1 MNCAERISESNIP
14 LSTFHFPNLPF
25 HFPNLPFHFPN
36 LPFRFPNPNM
46 QSRFT
51 ELIVTNNLLAI
62 LLALG
67 IGCALALIFA
77 AAVAFSSPAI
87 VIAGLVALAAGVII
101 MTNIEYGLYAV
112 LGIAILLPFASI
124 PVNLGFNPTFLDL
137 ALLALFAMW
146 FARAMTR
153 QDENIERKFQFTFLG
168 APVIAFMV
176 LAIFSFV
183 IGMSHAGLQQ
193 QIVRQFAEILLA
205 IATFFLIVNVVNTR
219 ERLERVVRV
228 IIIAG
233 AVSAVLGILF
243 YFLPHDLT
251 IRTLSLLRY
260 VKYPDG
266 PGVLRFINDDPAGT
280 LRAVST
286 SVDPNVLGG
295 LMILMAGLTAP
306 QIFAVKKLLPRWII
320 FASVAAMFL
329 CLVLTFSRGA
339 FLGFGVS
346 LVVIA
351 FFKYRR
357 LLPILAVGA
366 ILFWFIPITQEYI
379 SHLLDAFAGADR
391 ATQMRLGEYQD
402 AFTLISRYPIFGVGF
417 LGSPDLDTYI
427 GVSSVYLLMAEQM
440 GLVGVAVFL
449 LTMGI
454 FFYRALLAWLDGLKN
469 DATLSPIL
477 LGVCAALIGAMTAG
491 VVDHYFFNLDFPH
504 SVTLFWIFVGLGVT
518 SMLLYQP
525 EATLPNV

>member
-1 MNCAERISESNIP
+1 MRFNFSER
-14 LSTFHFPNLPF
+14 
-25 HFPNLPFHFPN
+25 
-36 LPFRFPNPNM
+36 
-46 QSRFT
+46 
-51 ELIVTNNLLAI
+51 LITNNTLAWI
-62 LLALG
+62 LALV
-67 IGCALALIFA
+67 IGCALALVL
-77 AAVAFSSPAI
+77 AAVVSFSSPAI
-87 VIAGLVALAAGVII
+87 VIAGILALAAGVVV
-101 MTNIEYGLYAV
+101 MSNIEFGLFAV
-112 LGIAILLPFASI
+112 LGVAILLPFASI

-146 FARAMTR
+146 FTRAMMR
-153 QDENIERKFQFTFLG
+153 QDENVQEKFQFTFLG
-168 APVIAFMV
+168 VPIIAFMV

-183 IGMSHAGLQQ
+183 IGMSFAGLQT
-193 QIVRQFAEILLA
+193 QIVRRFAEILLA

-219 ERLERVVRV
+219 ERLERVMRF

-233 AVSAVLGILF
+233 TISALLGIVF
-243 YFLPHDLT
+243 YFLPRDVT
-251 IRTLSLLRY
+251 IRILSLLRY

-266 PGVLRFINDDPAGT
+266 PGVLRFINDDVEGT
-280 LRAVST
+280 MRAVST

-295 LMILMAGLTAP
+295 LMILLAALTTP
-306 QIFAVKKLLPRWII
+306 QIFAAKTLLPRPIV

-329 CLVLTFSRGA
+329 CLMLTFSRGA

-351 FFKYRR
+351 FFKERR
-357 LLPILAVGA
+357 LLPILVIGA
-366 ILFWFIPITQEYI
+366 LVFWFAPFTQNYV
-379 SHLLDAFAGADR
+379 SHLIDAFLGADR
-391 ATQMRLGEYQD
+391 ATQMRIGEYQD

-440 GLVGVAVFL
+440 GLVGVATFL
-449 LTMGI
+449 LTLGI
-454 FFYRALLAWLDGLKN
+454 FFYRSLLAWLDGLKD
-469 DATLSPIL
+469 DARLSPLL

-518 SMLLYQP
+518 AIGMRN
-525 EATLPNV
+525 EG

>member
-1 MNCAERISESNIP
+1 
-14 LSTFHFPNLPF
+14 
-25 HFPNLPFHFPN
+25 
-36 LPFRFPNPNM
+36 M

-51 ELIVTNNLLAI
+51 DRLITNNTF
-62 LLALG
+62 ALIFALV
-67 IGCALALIFA
+67 IGCALALVLA
-77 AAVAFSSPAI
+77 AAVSFSSPAI
-87 VIAGLVALAAGVII
+87 VVAGIFALAAGVVI

-112 LGIAILLPFASI
+112 LGVAILLPFASI

-137 ALLALFAMW
+137 ALIALFAMW

-153 QDENIERKFQFTFLG
+153 QDDEVENKFQFTFLG
-168 APVIAFMV
+168 VPIVAFMA

-183 IGMSHAGLQQ
+183 IGMSYAGLQT
-193 QIVRQFAEILLA
+193 QIVRRFAEILLA
-205 IATFFLIVNVVNTR
+205 IATFFLIVNVVNTH
-219 ERLERVVRV
+219 ERLERVMRF
-228 IIIAG
+228 IILAG
-233 AVSAVLGILF
+233 AVSAILGITF
-243 YFLPHDLT
+243 YVLPRDLT
-251 IRTLSLLRY
+251 IRILSLLRY
-260 VKYPDG
+260 IKYPDG
-266 PGVLRFINDDPAGT
+266 PGVLRFINDDVDGT
-280 LRAVST
+280 MRAVST

-295 LMILMAGLTAP
+295 LMILMAALAAP
-306 QIFAVKKLLPRWII
+306 QAFASKPLLPCWMI

-366 ILFWFIPITQEYI
+366 IIFWFIPITQNYI

-391 ATQMRLGEYQD
+391 ATQMRIGEYQD

-440 GLVGVAVFL
+440 GLVGVATFL
-449 LTMGI
+449 VTMGL
-454 FFYRALLAWLDGLKN
+454 FFYRALLAWLDGLK
-469 DATLSPIL
+469 DDPRLSPIL
-477 LGVCAALIGAMTAG
+477 LGVCAALSGAMTAG

-504 SVTLFWIFVGLGVT
+504 SVTLFWMFVGLGV
-518 SMLLYQP
+518 
-525 EATLPNV
+525 ATILRAQEGTNWSRK

>member
-1 MNCAERISESNIP
+1 MN
-14 LSTFHFPNLPF
+14 
-25 HFPNLPFHFPN
+25 
-36 LPFRFPNPNM
+36 
-46 QSRFT
+46 SRFT
-51 ELIVTNNLLAI
+51 ERLVTNNTFSI

-67 IGCALALIFA
+67 IGCGLALVFA
-77 AAVAFSSPAI
+77 AAVSLVSPVYVFAALI
-87 VIAGLVALAAGVII
+87 GLAAGIVI
-101 MTNIEYGLYAV
+101 MSNIEYGLYAV
-112 LGIAILLPFASI
+112 LGVAILLPFASI

-137 ALLALFAMW
+137 ALIALFAMW

-153 QDENIERKFQFTFLG
+153 QDDGVNQGFRFTFLG
-168 APVIAFMV
+168 APIVAFMA

-183 IGMSHAGLQQ
+183 LGMSNAGLQT
-193 QIVRQFAEILLA
+193 QIVRRFAEILLA
-205 IATFFLIVNVVNTR
+205 IATYFLIVNVVNTR
-219 ERLERVVRV
+219 ERLEKVMRC
-228 IIIAG
+228 IIVAG
-233 AVSAVLGILF
+233 AVSAILGIVF
-243 YFLPHDLT
+243 YILPHDLT
-251 IRTLSLLRY
+251 IRALSLLRY
-260 VKYPDG
+260 VKYPEG
-266 PGVLRFINDDPAGT
+266 AGVLRFINDDTAGT

-295 LMILMAGLTAP
+295 LMILMAALTAP
-306 QIFAVKKLLPRWII
+306 QIFAAKPLFPRWAIL
-320 FASVAAMFL
+320 SMVGAMFL

-339 FLGFGVS
+339 LLGFAVS

-357 LLPILAVGA
+357 LLPILAIGA
-366 ILFWFIPITQEYI
+366 LVFWFAPFTQEYV
-379 SHLLDAFAGADR
+379 SHLLNAFLGADR

-440 GLVGVAVFL
+440 GLVGVGVFL

-454 FFYRALLAWLDGLKN
+454 FFVRSLLTWQDGLKN
-469 DATLSPIL
+469 DERLSPIL

-504 SVTLFWIFVGLGVT
+504 SVTLFWVFVGMGVT
-518 SMLLYQP
+518 SMLLYTQ
-525 EATLPNV
+525 ETSSTE

>member
-1 MNCAERISESNIP
+1 
-14 LSTFHFPNLPF
+14 
-25 HFPNLPFHFPN
+25 
-36 LPFRFPNPNM
+36 M
-46 QSRFT
+46 QTKLTDR
-51 ELIVTNNLLAI
+51 LITNNTFALV
-62 LLALG
+62 LALV
-67 IGCALALIFA
+67 IGSALALALA
-77 AAVAFSSPAI
+77 AAVSFTSPAI
-87 VIAGLVALAAGVII
+87 VIAGILALAAGVVI

-112 LGIAILLPFASI
+112 IGVAILLPFASI

-146 FARAMTR
+146 FARATTR
-153 QDENIERKFQFTFLG
+153 RDQDAETGFKFTFLG
-168 APVIAFMV
+168 VPVVAFMV
-176 LAIFSFV
+176 LAVFSFV
-183 IGMSHAGLQQ
+183 IGMSYAGLQI
-193 QIVRQFAEILLA
+193 QIVRRFAEVLLA

-219 ERLERVVRV
+219 ERMDRVMRF
-228 IIIAG
+228 IILAG
-233 AVSAVLGILF
+233 IVSAVLGIAF
-243 YFLPHDLT
+243 YFLPRDLT
-251 IRTLSLLRY
+251 IRVLSLLRY

-266 PGVLRFINDDPAGT
+266 AGVLRFINDDPEGT

-295 LMILMAGLTAP
+295 LMILMAALTAP
-306 QIFAVKKLLPRWII
+306 QAVAARRNSLLPRWLILI
-320 FASVAAMFL
+320 GVAAMFL

-339 FLGFGVS
+339 FLGLGVS

-351 FFKYRR
+351 FVKYRR
-357 LLPILAVGA
+357 LLPLLLIGAVV
-366 ILFWFIPITQEYI
+366 FWFIPLTQDYI

-440 GLVGVAVFL
+440 GLVGVAAFL

-454 FFYRALLAWLDGLKN
+454 FFIRSLQAWLDGLQH
-469 DATLSPIL
+469 DPTLSPIL

-504 SVTLFWIFVGLGVT
+504 SVTLFWMFVGLGVT
-518 SMLLYQP
+518 TILLYRTQT
-525 EATLPNV
+525 EKS

>member
-1 MNCAERISESNIP
+1 MQLEFSERIA
-14 LSTFHFPNLPF
+14 
-25 HFPNLPFHFPN
+25 
-36 LPFRFPNPNM
+36 
-46 QSRFT
+46 
-51 ELIVTNNLLAI
+51 TNNALAI
-62 LLALG
+62 LVALVLG
-67 IGCALALIFA
+67 VALALILA
-77 AAVAFSSPAI
+77 AAVSFTSPVI
-87 VIAGLVALAAGVII
+87 VIAGIFALAAGIVV

-112 LGIAILLPFASI
+112 IGVAILAPFASI

-153 QDENIERKFQFTFLG
+153 QDEDANGASAHFQFTFLG
-168 APVIAFMV
+168 VPIVAFMV

-183 IGMSHAGLQQ
+183 IGMSHAGLQVA
-193 QIVRQFAEILLA
+193 IVRRFAEILLA
-205 IATFFLIVNVVNTR
+205 IATYFLIVNVVNTR
-219 ERLERVVRV
+219 ERLEKVMRV

-233 AVSAVLGILF
+233 AVSAVLGIVF
-243 YFLPHDLT
+243 YFLPRDIT
-251 IRTLSLLRY
+251 IRILSLLRY

-266 PGVLRFINDDPAGT
+266 PGVLRFINDDPEGT
-280 LRAVST
+280 LRAIST

-295 LMILMAGLTAP
+295 LMILMAALTAP
-306 QIFAVKKLLPRWII
+306 QVFASRPLLPRWVI
-320 FASVAAMFL
+320 FGSVAAMFL

-346 LVVIA
+346 LVLIA
-351 FFKYRR
+351 FVKYRR
-357 LLPILAVGA
+357 LLPILMIGA
-366 ILFWFIPITQEYI
+366 IIFWFIPITQDYI

-391 ATQMRLGEYQD
+391 ATQMRLGEYKD
-402 AFTLISRYPIFGVGF
+402 ALTLISRYPIFGVGF

-449 LTMGI
+449 LTMGT
-454 FFYRALLAWLDGLKN
+454 FFWNALQAWLDGLRD
-469 DATLSPIL
+469 DARLSPIL

-504 SVTLFWIFVGLGVT
+504 SVTLFWIYVGLGV
-518 SMLLYQP
+518 SAMLLTTGGNGQ
-525 EATLPNV
+525 AR

>member
-1 MNCAERISESNIP
+1 
-14 LSTFHFPNLPF
+14 
-25 HFPNLPFHFPN
+25 
-36 LPFRFPNPNM
+36 M
-46 QSRFT
+46 QSKFT
-51 ELIVTNNLLAI
+51 DRLITNNT
-62 LLALG
+62 LALILALV
-67 IGCALALIFA
+67 IGSALALALA
-77 AAVAFSSPAI
+77 AAVSFTSPAI
-87 VIAGLVALAAGVII
+87 VIAAIFALAAGVVI

-112 LGIAILLPFASI
+112 IGVAILLPFASI

-146 FARAMTR
+146 FARATTR
-153 QDENIERKFQFTFLG
+153 QDQDAESGFKFTFLG
-168 APVIAFMV
+168 VPVVAFMV
-176 LAIFSFV
+176 LAVFSFV
-183 IGMSHAGLQQ
+183 IGMSYAGLQI
-193 QIVRQFAEILLA
+193 QIVRRFAEVLLA

-219 ERLERVVRV
+219 ERLDKVMRF
-228 IIIAG
+228 IILAG
-233 AVSAVLGILF
+233 TVSAVLGIVF
-243 YFLPHDLT
+243 YFLPRDIT
-251 IRTLSLLRY
+251 IRVLSLLRY

-266 PGVLRFINDDPAGT
+266 AGVLRFINDDPEGT
-280 LRAVST
+280 LRAIST

-295 LMILMAGLTAP
+295 LMILMAALTAP
-306 QIFAVKKLLPRWII
+306 QVFSARRNPLLPRWLILI
-320 FASVAAMFL
+320 GVAAMFL

-339 FLGFGVS
+339 FLGLGVS

-351 FFKYRR
+351 FIKYRR
-357 LLPILAVGA
+357 LLPLLLIGAV
-366 ILFWFIPITQEYI
+366 IFWFIPFTQDYI

-440 GLVGVAVFL
+440 GLVGVASFL

-454 FFYRALLAWLDGLKN
+454 FFIRSLQAWLDGLEH
-469 DATLSPIL
+469 DPVLAPIL

-504 SVTLFWIFVGLGVT
+504 SVTLFWMFVGLGVT
-518 SMLLYQP
+518 TILLYRTQT
-525 EATLPNV
+525 EK

>member
-1 MNCAERISESNIP
+1 MRTN
-14 LSTFHFPNLPF
+14 
-25 HFPNLPFHFPN
+25 
-36 LPFRFPNPNM
+36 
-46 QSRFT
+46 FT
-51 ELIVTNNLLAI
+51 DRLITNNTLAWI
-62 LLALG
+62 LALG
-67 IGCALALIFA
+67 LGCALALFLA
-77 AAVAFSSPAI
+77 AAVSFSSPAI
-87 VIAGLVALAAGVII
+87 VIAGIVALAAGVVI
-101 MTNIEYGLYAV
+101 MTSIEFGLFAV
-112 LGIAILLPFASI
+112 LGVAILLPFASI

-146 FARAMTR
+146 FTRAMTR
-153 QDENIERKFQFTFLG
+153 QDELDADSASHKFQFTFLG
-168 APVIAFMV
+168 VPIVAFMV

-183 IGMSHAGLQQ
+183 IGMSHAGLQT
-193 QIVRQFAEILLA
+193 QIVRRFAEILLA

-219 ERLERVVRV
+219 ERLERVMRV
-228 IIIAG
+228 ILIAG
-233 AVSAVLGILF
+233 TISAVLGIVF
-243 YFLPHDLT
+243 YFLPRDVT
-251 IRTLSLLRY
+251 IRILSLLRY

-266 PGVLRFINDDPAGT
+266 PGVLRFINDDVEGT
-280 LRAVST
+280 MRAVST

-295 LMILMAGLTAP
+295 LMILMAGLATP
-306 QIFAVKKLLPRWII
+306 QVFASKTLLPRPLI

-357 LLPILAVGA
+357 LIPILAIGA

-379 SHLLDAFAGADR
+379 AHLLDAFAGADR
-391 ATQMRLGEYQD
+391 ATQMRIGEYQD

-440 GLVGVAVFL
+440 GLVGVATFL
-449 LTMGI
+449 VTMGI
-454 FFYRALLAWLDGLKN
+454 FFYRSLLAWLDGLQN
-469 DATLSPIL
+469 DSTLSPIL

-518 SMLLYQP
+518 TVLIHRR
-525 EATLPNV
+525 

>member
-1 MNCAERISESNIP
+1 
-14 LSTFHFPNLPF
+14 
-25 HFPNLPFHFPN
+25 
-36 LPFRFPNPNM
+36 M

-51 ELIVTNNLLAI
+51 DRLVTNNT
-62 LLALG
+62 LALILALV
-67 IGCALALIFA
+67 IGCALALVLA
-77 AAVAFSSPAI
+77 AAVSFTSPAI
-87 VIAGLVALAAGVII
+87 VIAGIFALAAGVVI

-112 LGIAILLPFASI
+112 LGVAILLPFASI

-146 FARAMTR
+146 FARATTR
-153 QDENIERKFQFTFLG
+153 QDDAAENKFKFTFLG
-168 APVIAFMV
+168 VPVVVFMV
-176 LAIFSFV
+176 LAVFSFV
-183 IGMSHAGLQQ
+183 IGMSYAGLQVQ
-193 QIVRQFAEILLA
+193 VVRHFAEVLLA

-219 ERLERVVRV
+219 ERLDRVMRF
-228 IIIAG
+228 IILAG
-233 AVSAVLGILF
+233 ILSAALGILF

-251 IRTLSLLRY
+251 IRVLSLLRY

-266 PGVLRFINDDPAGT
+266 PGVLRFIDDDPEGT
-280 LRAVST
+280 LRAIST

-295 LMILMAGLTAP
+295 LMILMAALTAP
-306 QIFAVKKLLPRWII
+306 QLFAANAGSPNATSPISGSPNQGLPNVRSPNLGSRRPLLPRWLILI
-320 FASVAAMFL
+320 GVAAMFL

-339 FLGFGVS
+339 FLGLGVS

-357 LLPILAVGA
+357 LLPILAIGA
-366 ILFWFIPITQEYI
+366 LIFWFVPFTQDYI

-440 GLVGVAVFL
+440 GLVGVAAFL
-449 LTMGI
+449 LTMSI
-454 FFYRALLAWLDGLKN
+454 FFVRALQAWLDGLQN
-469 DATLSPIL
+469 DPALSPVL
-477 LGVCAALIGAMTAG
+477 LGVCAALVGAMTAG

-504 SVTLFWIFVGLGVT
+504 SVTLFWMFVGLGVT
-518 SMLLYQP
+518 TMLLYQAQT
-525 EATLPNV
+525 EQ

>member
-1 MNCAERISESNIP
+1 MP
-14 LSTFHFPNLPF
+14 
-25 HFPNLPFHFPN
+25 
-36 LPFRFPNPNM
+36 
-46 QSRFT
+46 SRFT
-51 ELIVTNNLLAI
+51 DRLITNNTLTLI
-62 LLALG
+62 LALV
-67 IGCALALIFA
+67 IGCALALLLA
-77 AAVAFSSPAI
+77 AAVAFTSPVI
-87 VIAGLVALAAGVII
+87 VIAGIFALAVGIVI
-101 MTNIEYGLYAV
+101 MTKIEYGLYAV
-112 LGIAILLPFASI
+112 LGVAILLPFASI

-153 QDENIERKFQFTFLG
+153 QDEEAENKFQFTFLG
-168 APVIAFMV
+168 APILAFMV

-183 IGMSHAGLQQ
+183 IGMSYAGLQV
-193 QIVRQFAEILLA
+193 QIVRRFAEVLLA

-219 ERLERVVRV
+219 ERLERVMRA

-233 AVSAVLGILF
+233 TVSAVLGIVF
-243 YFLPHDLT
+243 YFIPRDIT
-251 IRTLSLLRY
+251 IRVLSLLRY

-266 PGVLRFINDDPAGT
+266 PGVLRFINDDVEGT
-280 LRAVST
+280 MRAVST

-295 LMILMAGLTAP
+295 LMILMAALTAP
-306 QIFAVKKLLPRWII
+306 QVFAAKPLLPRWITYG
-320 FASVAAMFL
+320 SVAAMFL

-339 FLGFGVS
+339 FLGFGIS

-366 ILFWFIPITQEYI
+366 LIFWFAPFTQDYI
-379 SHLLDAFAGADR
+379 SHLIDAFLGADR
-391 ATQMRLGEYQD
+391 ATQMRLGEYKD
-402 AFTLISRYPIFGVGF
+402 AFELISRYPIFGVGF

-454 FFYRALLAWLDGLKN
+454 FFYRALLAWLDGLQN

-504 SVTLFWIFVGLGVT
+504 SVTLFWMFVGLGVT
-518 SMLLYQP
+518 TMGMRKEERGEQ
-525 EATLPNV
+525 